1 MTYFKVI
8 SLVSTILLFNACDD
22 DPIISVFLF
31 NAHINNTTTVDYQV
45 YLTNNTSNGVYM
57 LVDTVS
63 AQSVIVIGEL
73 PSNLNYAVRL
83 VESDSTIDNYAYQKS
98 FFSDGLDI
106 TITFP

>member
-1 MTYFKVI
+1 MTNFKVI
-8 SLVSTILLFNACDD
+8 SLVTAILLFNACDD
-22 DPIISVFLF
+22 DPAISVFLF
-31 NAHINNTTTVDYQV
+31 NAHIDNTTTVEYHV

-63 AQSVIVIGEL
+63 AQSEIVLGEL

-83 VESDSTIDNYAYQKS
+83 VESGNTIDNYAYQKS
-98 FFSDGLDI
+98 FFSDGQDI